1 MTSWAFA
8 NAVGPKKPMKNCSCN
23 LADGASSADDLMNS
37 ASTTSM
43 AANGRAIVSSGHTG
57 SPSTEEKPRKA
68 SFRSYASSATVQKE
82 ALLFGR
88 AYKTLTSQSSLVQT
102 WQNPIATTTSDLR
115 KSWTTRPPSRDLI
128 RQMPELDRIV
138 LYTVLDHPW
147 ISEKGIDFLTKS
159 RFELVDIDRAIKRL
173 HALRLISVHYA
184 PHRVY
189 VPSAPFARS
198 MRNEQN

>member
-1 MTSWAFA
+1 
-8 NAVGPKKPMKNCSCN
+8 
-23 LADGASSADDLMNS
+23 
-37 ASTTSM
+37 
-43 AANGRAIVSSGHTG
+43 
-57 SPSTEEKPRKA
+57 
-68 SFRSYASSATVQKE
+68 
-82 ALLFGR
+82 
-88 AYKTLTSQSSLVQT
+88 
-102 WQNPIATTTSDLR
+102 
-115 KSWTTRPPSRDLI
+115 
-128 RQMPELDRIV
+128 MPELDRIV

-189 VPSAPFARS
+189 VPSAPFVRS